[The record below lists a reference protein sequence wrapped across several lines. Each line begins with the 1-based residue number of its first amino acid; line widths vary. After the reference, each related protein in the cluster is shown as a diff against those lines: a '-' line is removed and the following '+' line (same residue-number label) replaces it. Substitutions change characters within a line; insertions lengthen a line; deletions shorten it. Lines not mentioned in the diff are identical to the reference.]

1 MSYAS
6 RRRHSCSVAIFVL
19 VHGSAHSARAW
30 DLVKS
35 QLEQRRHSVVTP
47 ELPSDEPD
55 AGARRYA
62 EVIAAAIPGG
72 EQPIVVA
79 HSASGWFLPLVAS
92 LRPVRRI
99 VFLAAAVP
107 KIGMSFLELFQAEP
121 EMINPVWIGKD
132 LRKPEVV
139 SEFLLHDCPSE
150 LRRWA
155 QAEIR
160 VLNLR
165 RVWDE
170 RYPLQQWPNVAA
182 SYIVCSQ
189 DRTIQPAWSRKVA
202 RTQLGI
208 EPIELFSGHCP
219 YISRPKELAE
229 ILMNEMNS

>member
-1 MSYAS
+1 MAT
-6 RRRHSCSVAIFVL
+6 FVL

-35 QLEQRRHSVVTP
+35 LLEKRQQAVVTP
-47 ELPSDEPD
+47 ELPGDEPD
-55 AGARRYA
+55 AGAMRYA
-62 EVIAAAIPGG
+62 ELIAEAIPKTKT
-72 EQPIVVA
+72 EESIVVA

-92 LRPVRRI
+92 LCRVSRI

-107 KIGMSFLELFQAEP
+107 KIGMTFMELFQAEP

-132 LRKPEVV
+132 PRKPAVV
-139 SEFLLHDCPSE
+139 NEFLLHDCPPDR
-150 LRRWA
+150 LRWA

-170 RYPLQQWPNVAA
+170 RYPLECWPNVAV

-189 DRTIQPAWSRKVA
+189 DRTIQPGWSRKVA
-202 RTQLGI
+202 RTQLGVQ
-208 EPIELFSGHCP
+208 PIELSAGHCP
-219 YISRPKELAE
+219 YISRPSELAE
-229 ILMNEMNS
+229 ILMNQQNL

>member
-1 MSYAS
+1 M
-6 RRRHSCSVAIFVL
+6 AIFVL
-19 VHGSAHSARAW
+19 VHGSAHSAHAW

-35 QLEQRRHSVVTP
+35 QLEQKRHSVVTP
-47 ELPSDEPD
+47 ELPADEPD
-55 AGARRYA
+55 AGAMRYA
-62 EVIAAAIPGG
+62 EVIASAIPGG
-72 EQPIVVA
+72 EEPIVVA

-92 LRPVRRI
+92 LCRVRRI

-107 KIGMSFLELFQAEP
+107 RIGMSFLDLFHAEP

-132 LRKPEVV
+132 PRKPEVV
-139 SEFLLHDCPSE
+139 NEFLLHDCPPQ
-150 LRRWA
+150 LIGWA

-170 RYPLQQWPNVAA
+170 RYPLQKWPSVPA

-189 DRTIQPAWSRKVA
+189 DRTIQPDWSRKVA

-208 EPIELFSGHCP
+208 EPIELPAGHCP
-219 YISRPKELAE
+219 YISRPQKLVE
-229 ILMNEMNS
+229 IRMNELNS

>member
-1 MSYAS
+1 MA
-6 RRRHSCSVAIFVL
+6 AFVL
-19 VHGSAHSARAW
+19 VHGAAHGARAW

-47 ELPSDEPD
+47 ELPAGEPD
-55 AGARRYA
+55 ASATRYA
-62 EVIAAAIPGG
+62 EVIVTAIP
-72 EQPIVVA
+72 EEEEPIVVA

-132 LRKPEVV
+132 PRKPEVV
-139 SEFLLHDCPSE
+139 NEFLLHDCPPDR
-150 LRRWA
+150 LRWA

-170 RYPLQQWPNVAA
+170 RYPLQRWPSVAA

-189 DRTIQPAWSRKVA
+189 DRTIQPEWSRKVA
-202 RTQLGI
+202 RAQLGV
-208 EPIELFSGHCP
+208 EPIELSAGHCP
-219 YISRPKELAE
+219 YISRPDELAE
-229 ILMNEMNS
+229 ILINELNS

>member
-1 MSYAS
+1 MAT
-6 RRRHSCSVAIFVL
+6 FVL

-47 ELPSDEPD
+47 ELPADDPD
-55 AGARRYA
+55 ASATRYA
-62 EVIAAAIPGG
+62 EVIAAGIPKA
-72 EQPIVVA
+72 EEPIVVA

-107 KIGMSFLELFQAEP
+107 KIGMSFLELFQTEP

-132 LRKPEVV
+132 PRKPEVV
-139 SEFLLHDCPSE
+139 KEFLLHDCPTE
-150 LRRWA
+150 LLPWA
-155 QAEIR
+155 QSEIR

-170 RYPLQQWPNVAA
+170 SYPLQKWPGVAA

-189 DRTIQPAWSRKVA
+189 DRTILPAWSRKVA
-202 RTQLGI
+202 RTQLGV
-208 EPIELFSGHCP
+208 EPIELSGGHCP
-219 YISRPKELAE
+219 YISRPQELAQ
-229 ILMNEMNS
+229 ILVHELNS